1 MKKTILA
8 IAIPGL
14 FASAANAAV
23 VYDKDGTSF
32 DIYGR
37 VQANYYV
44 DADDASPRARS

>member
-8 IAIPGL
+8 IAIPAL

-37 VQANYYV
+37 VQANYYG
-44 DADDASPRARS
+44 DSDWI

>member
-8 IAIPGL
+8 IAIPAL

-32 DIYGR
+32 GSSRLSGEGR
-37 VQANYYV
+37 LDFQKKVF
-44 DADDASPRARS
+44 